1 MNSLGCRPLSPD
13 LGERL
18 ERKTRS
24 LVTHSRDPRPI
35 ATHIQS
41 PNISSEEDEGVR
53 VPRRRDRMQ
62 TPKQRPLLPTS
73 QPAEHLPSP
82 TTAAK
87 SLFHRIFRVTPTRSR
102 FCTNLVPQLL
112 SFDDFA
118 QNRGEGVPPGVSS
131 GFLPPGQKNDL
142 WVSFRKNRCL
152 NCSITRG
159 VMLRTL

>member
-118 QNRGEGVPPGVSS
+118 QNRGEGCPGCPIGISS
-131 GFLPPGQKNDL
+131 TRRKNDFWL
-142 WVSFRKNRCL
+142 AFRKNQYLKCF
-152 NCSITRG
+152 ITRG
-159 VMLRTL
+159 AMLRTL